1 MYSHKSL
8 LLNNSSV
15 WIKRQDDTDF
25 DVTMGSFDGAEI
37 CEPAGLY
44 IINVLCDKYKKERVG
59 LYRDR
64 SLAWS
69 AKDKKQ

>member
-37 CEPAGLY
+37 CDPAGLY
-44 IINVLCDKYKKERVG
+44 IINVLCDRNQKERVG
-59 LYRDR
+59 LYRDGG
-64 SLAWS
+64 LA
-69 AKDKKQ
+69 

>member
-15 WIKRQDDTDF
+15 WIKRHNDTDF
-25 DVTMGSFDGAEI
+25 HVTMGSFDGAEI
-37 CEPAGLY
+37 CDPAGLY
-44 IINVLCDKYKKERVG
+44 ITNVLCDKYKKERVD
-59 LYRDR
+59 LYRDG

-69 AKDKKQ
+69 AKNKKQ